1 MQWYLYAL
9 NVYNDIENNKNVA
22 HFTNSS
28 QKIHFIIVFL
38 KFSNLR

>member
-9 NVYNDIENNKNVA
+9 NVYYDIENNKNVA
-22 HFTNSS
+22 LFTNSS

-38 KFSNLR
+38 

>member
-9 NVYNDIENNKNVA
+9 KVYNDIENNKNVA

-28 QKIHFIIVFL
+28 QEIHFIIVFL
-38 KFSNLR
+38 